1 MDLRKC
7 MAFKAVNQLNLIE
20 EMKSLKKPNCNI
32 GMQEHLTILKIYM
45 IKTPHLKTIIWVYM
59 GPSGT
64 KILYNDFSSAPMI
77 SLMGERVR
85 SFNYL

>member
-1 MDLRKC
+1 

-45 IKTPHLKTIIWVYM
+45 LKTTVEV
-59 GPSGT
+59 
-64 KILYNDFSSAPMI
+64 LA
-77 SLMGERVR
+77 
-85 SFNYL
+85 